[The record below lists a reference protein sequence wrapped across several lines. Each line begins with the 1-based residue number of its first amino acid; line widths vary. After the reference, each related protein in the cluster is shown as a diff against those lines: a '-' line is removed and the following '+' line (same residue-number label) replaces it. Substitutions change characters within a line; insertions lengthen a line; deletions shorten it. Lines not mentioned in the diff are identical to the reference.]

1 MVEMRSEDLSDIL
14 EKVSGENDSIKD
26 AVQTLH
32 PKETKK
38 DQFKSSDRLAI
49 FNDTQIDA
57 SAVLEWQDRAMRMT
71 IEEFKTLNVTE
82 GFTEKVK
89 ALTVSKEGI
98 GRSEIPNVMQ
108 PKILGEMLQRGLV
121 PNQPMMPSQSGGGQS
136 WLGRMFGRR

>member
-1 MVEMRSEDLSDIL
+1 MEMKSEDLSDIL

-32 PKETKK
+32 PKETKR

-121 PNQPMMPSQSGGGQS
+121 PNQPMMSQQTGGGGQS

>member
-1 MVEMRSEDLSDIL
+1 MEMKSEDLSDIL

-32 PKETKK
+32 PKETKR

-121 PNQPMMPSQSGGGQS
+121 PNQPMMPQQSGGGQS